1 MFKYKIRTDNRRFEY
16 EPKMSVADF
25 IRNNELSEEELNDA
39 ERIKKTMLNL
49 YEVWLEENF

>member
-1 MFKYKIRTDNRRFEY
+1 MLKYKIRTDNRRFEY

-25 IRNNELSEEELNDA
+25 IRNNELSEVELNDA
-39 ERIKKTMLNL
+39 ERIEKTMLNL